1 MSLIQLRNI
10 TKTYSTGKVFFQALR
25 GVSLDIEQG
34 EFVAIVGPSGS
45 GKSTLLHLL
54 SFLDVAD
61 GGQYVLMGE
70 DISRLPDNDLAVL
83 RNRLAGFVFQQF
95 HLLSRLTSVE
105 NVELPLLYGGRKHLR
120 SEART
125 RLGAVGLAARER
137 NRPNELSG
145 GEQQR
150 VAIARALV
158 NDPHIIFADEP
169 TGNLDSKSEEEILR
183 ILEQLNAKGKT
194 VVVVTHE
201 PEVAVRAGR
210 IITMRDGLIVSDER
224 KKHDRYEVT
233 KESLPSL
240 RKVLSGGGSL
250 VNRANMMDH
259 ALQALKTMVVHK
271 VRSFLSVLGI
281 LIGVAAVITMI
292 GLGEGAKAS
301 MAEQLSSLGSNLL
314 TVSPGSRHIGGVMLE
329 AGAVTRFTL
338 KDAEKMADVMH
349 VKNTSSLVRGR
360 VQLVANGKNWNS
372 QTYGVGVDYAA
383 MHAVTPSF
391 GAFFSE
397 ESVKARERVAVIG
410 PTVAKELF
418 GDKDPVGSI
427 VKINRIGFSV
437 IGVLPARGMAGPQDQ
452 DDMVLVPITTA
463 MFRLFGKEYVD
474 SIEVQVKDDKS
485 IAAVQE
491 DLGALIR
498 KAHRLK
504 EDDAHSFQIRDMSE
518 IRKTLEN
525 MTKTMSTLLGF
536 IAAISLLVGGIGIMN
551 IMLVSVAER
560 TREVGLRK
568 AIGAKTNDI
577 LWQFLIESI
586 VLTLVGGCGGILLG
600 VAVSWILAVA
610 SGWAVKVSVI
620 SMVAAFSVSLLIGV
634 IFGVWP
640 AKQAA
645 ELDPITALRHE

>member
-1 MSLIQLRNI
+1 MPLIRLKDI
-10 TKTYSTGKVFFQALR
+10 TKTYSTGKISFQALR

-61 GGQYVLMGE
+61 GGQYLLMGE

-95 HLLSRLTSVE
+95 HLLSRLTAVE
-105 NVELPLLYGGRKHLR
+105 NVELPLLYGGKKHLR
-120 SEART
+120 AEART
-125 RLGAVGLAARER
+125 RLGDVGLAARER

-183 ILEQLNAKGKT
+183 ILEALNAKGKT

-201 PEVAVRAGR
+201 PEVAARAGR
-210 IITMRDGLIVSDER
+210 VITMRDGRILSDEKR
-224 KKHDRYEVT
+224 VRPCDAPKKENLPPL
-233 KESLPSL
+233 KEI
-240 RKVLSGGGSL
+240 LSGGGAL
-250 VNRANMMDH
+250 VNRADLIDH
-259 ALQALKTMVVHK
+259 AFQALKTMTVHK

-281 LIGVAAVITMI
+281 LIGVGAVITMI

-301 MAEQLSSLGSNLL
+301 MADRLSSLGSNLL
-314 TVSPGSRHIGGVMLE
+314 TISSGSHRIGGVMLE
-329 AGAVTRFTL
+329 AGSTTRFTI
-338 KDAEKMADVMH
+338 KDAQRMSELPH
-349 VKNTSSLVRGR
+349 VKASSSLVRGR

-372 QTYGVGVDYAA
+372 QVYGVGADYALL
-383 MHAVTPSF
+383 HAIVPAF
-391 GAFFSE
+391 GSLFPD
-397 ESVKARERVAVIG
+397 ESVKLRERVAVIG
-410 PTVAKELF
+410 PTVARELF
-418 GDKDPVGSI
+418 GDKDPIGSV
-427 VKINRIGFSV
+427 VKINRVGFQV

-452 DDMVLVPITTA
+452 DDMVLMPVTTA
-463 MFRLFGKEYVD
+463 MYRLFGKEYVD
-474 SIEVQVKDDKS
+474 SIEVQVDDEKS
-485 IAAVQE
+485 IAGVQDE
-491 DLGALIR
+491 LGVLIR
-498 KAHRLK
+498 RVHHLK
-504 EDDAHSFQIRDMSE
+504 EDDVSSFQIRDMSE

-536 IAAISLLVGGIGIMN
+536 IAMISLLVGGIGIMN

-568 AIGAKTNDI
+568 ALGAKTNDI
-577 LWQFLIESI
+577 LWQFLIESV
-586 VLTLVGGCGGILLG
+586 VLTLVGGCCGILLG
-600 VAVSWILAVA
+600 VGVSWLLAVA
-610 SGWAVKVSVI
+610 SGWAVKISII
-620 SMVAAFSVSLLIGV
+620 SMLAAFSVSFLIGIV
-634 IFGVWP
+634 FGVWP

-645 ELDPITALRHE
+645 QLDPITALRHE